1 VCPQTALAKNGLEQ
15 AVLSAVE
22 SAQHVVVDGHT
33 TDATIVGKHPRLW
46 LDQLRGE
53 DAVDGAEQCV
63 AAHQVQIPAELFD
76 TVNLATT
83 FDSTAT

>member
-1 VCPQTALAKNGLEQ
+1 VSNHVRLGATERVTEGRLEQ
-15 AVLSAVE
+15 PVLSAVK

-33 TDATIVGKHPRLW
+33 ADATIVGKHPCLW

-53 DAVDGAEQCV
+53 DAVDRPEQCV

-76 TVNLATT
+76 PR
-83 FDSTAT
+83 